1 MTLRLLFSVLVFSLV
16 TPSASAQE
24 KRALDHSDYARWSS
38 ISDAEL
44 SSNGKWAVWRQAPDT
59 EGDGMVLVSRTDG
72 DHHFVIP
79 RGDNP
84 VFAGGFVVALV
95 HAAYDSTRQAK
106 VDGAKGED
114 LPKDSLAVLNLD
126 DGSVAMFGPVKS
138 FRVPEDGAGVVAI
151 LFDEV
156 TETSRDTT
164 TVEAP
169 HDKKDGNR
177 LTLLTAD
184 SGETHT
190 FDSVLDYRLTS
201 DGEWMVYA
209 AESKDGGADGVYAVA
224 TDSGI
229 ATALAAGEGYYRQL
243 TLADEGHRAAFVSNA
258 PDFESDAPDFD
269 LHVGTPGEAARA
281 VSLTS
286 AIGLPEGWA
295 ASEHGRLNFS
305 DSGER
310 LYFGTAT
317 APEPAPEDP
326 RPDDEKVAVDVWSWT
341 DADLMT
347 VQLVN
352 RDRDRK
358 QSYPAVYHLG
368 SGHVVQL
375 GDEAIPSID
384 DVDHGDAPV
393 VFGSTN
399 LPYKPGGSWDTPG
412 WRDVYAIDVQTGTR
426 TLVAQ
431 GIRSRPTPSPDG
443 SHIAWWDGEELV
455 WKIGSW
461 SNNPQSTVVVSIP
474 PPDGVRFENEL
485 HDSPAIPGSNGSV
498 GWTSDG
504 QWFLFYDRYD
514 LWAAQ
519 PRGRTWN
526 VTSGQGREQ
535 GLRYRTIRLDP
546 DANTVDLSTPLLLST
561 FNTVDRSAGFAE
573 AVVEGSRSTITQLI
587 TGDKRFG
594 TPAKASDSGE
604 LMLTRQSY
612 REFPDLWITNG
623 RFADWARL
631 SSANPQQSKYL
642 WGTAGLVHWT
652 SVDGEELAGI
662 LYKPEGFDPSKEYP
676 MMVYFYERA
685 TDGLH
690 SYHTP
695 APGRSVINRS
705 FYTSRGYL
713 VFVPD
718 IPYKVGYPGESA
730 MNAVMPGVTSLI
742 DQGFVD
748 RKRVGV
754 QGHSWGG
761 YQIAY
766 MVTRTNLF
774 AAAEAGAPVSNMFSA
789 YGGIRW
795 QTGLSRMFQYERTQS
810 RIGGTIW
817 EKPLRYIENS
827 PLFWL
832 DKVETPLLIMHNDND
847 GHVPWYQGI
856 ELFVGLRR
864 LGKPTWLL
872 NYNGEPHWPLPYWS
886 RMDFTVRM
894 QQFFDH
900 YLMDAPAP
908 VWLKEGLPAVR
919 KGEDWGLDTRQPTDT
934 GDRH

>member
-1 MTLRLLFSVLVFSLV
+1 MTLRVLSSLLVVSLV
-16 TPSASAQE
+16 SLPASAQD
-24 KRALDHSDYARWSS
+24 KRALDHSDYAQWKS
-38 ISDAEL
+38 ISGQEL
-44 SSNGKWAVWRQAPDT
+44 SPDGKWAVWRQAPDT
-59 EGDGMVLVSRTDG
+59 AGDGVVFVARTGRD
-72 DHHFVIP
+72 DRFVIP
-79 RGDNP
+79 RGDTP
-84 VFAGGFVVALV
+84 LFAGDFVVALV
-95 HAAYDSTRQAK
+95 HAPYDSTRQAK
-106 VDGAKGED
+106 IDGAKQD
-114 LPKDSLAVLNLD
+114 ALPKDSLAVLNLE
-126 DGSVAMFGPVKS
+126 DGSVTMFGPVKS

-156 TETSRDTT
+156 TETSRDSTLA
-164 TVEAP
+164 ESP
-169 HDKKDGNR
+169 HDKKDGDR
-177 LTLLTAD
+177 LTLVRPD
-184 SGETHT
+184 SGETHD
-190 FDSVLDYRLTS
+190 FGSVLDYRLTP
-201 DGEWMVYA
+201 DGEWLVYA
-209 AESKDGGADGVYAVA
+209 AESEDGQADGVYAVA
-224 TDSGI
+224 TGSGT
-229 ATALAAGEGYYRQL
+229 ATPLATGEGYYRQL
-243 TLADEGHRAAFVSNA
+243 TLATEGHLASFVSNTG
-258 PDFESDAPDFD
+258 DFTSEAPDFD
-269 LHVGTPGEAARA
+269 LFVGTPGEAATPVDLAQA
-281 VSLTS
+281 V
-286 AIGLPEGWA
+286 GLSEGWTP
-295 ASEHGRLNFS
+295 SEHGRLNFS
-305 DSGER
+305 DSGQR
-310 LYFGTAT
+310 LYFGTAA
-317 APEPAPEDP
+317 APEPAVKDE

-341 DADLMT
+341 DSDLMT

-358 QSYPAVYHLG
+358 RSYPAVYHLE
-368 SGHVVQL
+368 SGRVVQL
-375 GDEAIPSID
+375 GDETIPSID
-384 DVDHGDAPV
+384 DLDHGDAPV
-393 VFGSTN
+393 VFGSTD
-399 LPYKPGGSWDTPG
+399 LPYMPEGSWDTPG
-412 WRDVYAIDVQTGTR
+412 WRDVYAIDVETGGR
-426 TLVAQ
+426 TLVAK
-431 GIRSRPTPSPDG
+431 GIRSGATGSPDG
-443 SHIAWWDGEELV
+443 SHLAWWDGEERV

-461 SNNPQSTVVVSIP
+461 SNNPQSTVVVSIVP
-474 PPDGVRFENEL
+474 PEGVQFENEL

-526 VTSGQGREQ
+526 VTGGKGRAQ
-535 GLRYRTIRLDP
+535 GLRYRIVRLDP
-546 DANTVDLSTPLLLST
+546 DDDTVDLSAPLLLST

-573 AVVEGSRSTITQLI
+573 AMVEGSRSTITQLI
-587 TGDKRFG
+587 TADKRFSA
-594 TPAKASDSGE
+594 PRKAADSGE
-604 LMLTRQSY
+604 LMLTRESY
-612 REFPDLWITNG
+612 REFPDLWVTNR
-623 RFADWARL
+623 RFGEWTRL
-631 SSANPQQSKYL
+631 SNANPQQSGFQ

-652 SVDGEELAGI
+652 SVDGEQLEGI
-662 LYKPEGFDPSKEYP
+662 LYKPEGFDPSRKYP

-685 TDGLH
+685 SDGLH
-690 SYHTP
+690 SHHTP
-695 APGRSVINRS
+695 APGRSVINRT

-742 DQGFVD
+742 EQGFVD
-748 RKRVGV
+748 RERVGV

-908 VWLKEGLPAVR
+908 VWLREGLPAVR
-919 KGEDWGLDTRQPTDT
+919 KGEDWGLN
-934 GDRH
+934 